1 MAHSEN
7 ALDLSSK
14 SHRGNQTTGSSSDI
28 SDSQEVNG
36 LPPAPEKSIS
46 QQSHVKSEKLDEDI
60 AEHHIAAEMSS
71 LSDGLGSFIAGISVK
86 DEKVAFLVDD
96 ENIICP
102 DEYYSEDENFHSVL
116 DKEQRARK
124 LSTSSEKSYGTM
136 LSPSSKHRRE
146 LKKAAQISRDFRRKR
161 SQQMALACAML
172 EQENLQLKAQIAI
185 LKNET
190 SMLHSMIAMVHDI
203 EWDGGM
209 RKNTVK

>member
-14 SHRGNQTTGSSSDI
+14 SHRVTTGSSNDI

-36 LPPAPEKSIS
+36 LPVPEKSVS
-46 QQSHVKSEKLDEDI
+46 QQSHVKSEKLDEDV
-60 AEHHIAAEMSS
+60 AAERSS
-71 LSDGLGSFIAGISVK
+71 LSDGLGNFIAGISVK

-96 ENIICP
+96 ENVICP
-102 DEYYSEDENFHSVL
+102 EEYYSEDENFHSVL

-203 EWDGGM
+203 E
-209 RKNTVK
+209 